1 MTINAIQENREALD
15 MVERAIL
22 SDRRKELLRRL
33 GHKAQG
39 LRCWAFGLGWETRS
53 VEEIQTSKIEE
64 FALKFA

>member
-1 MTINAIQENREALD
+1 MKINDVRENREALD
-15 MVERAIL
+15 MMERAVL
-22 SDRRKELLRRL
+22 TDRRKELLRRL

-64 FALKFA
+64 FAFKFA

>member
-22 SDRRKELLRRL
+22 SDKRKELLRRL

-53 VEEIQTSKIEE
+53 VEEIQTAKIEE
-64 FALKFA
+64 FAIKFA

>member
-1 MTINAIQENREALD
+1 MTINEMNENREVLD
-15 MVERAIL
+15 MVEQVVL
-22 SDRRKELLRRL
+22 SDKRKELLRRL

-64 FALKFA
+64 FAFKFA